1 MSNTSPRLT
10 IGIIGAGRVG
20 STLAIALSNHHIVT
34 HVHTTSQKFK
44 DRLTKEI
51 PGLKFSDIETI
62 VNECQ
67 TLLFAVPDDA
77 LPGLIQGIASTIGFK
92 PHQFVIHTSGRFG
105 IDVLLPARSEGAI
118 GFAIHPVMTLTGR
131 SEDAARLHECPYVI
145 TCESEHEPIAAT
157 LVITLGGVEFF
168 VKEEDRARYHAAL
181 AHASNHLNTIVQ
193 ESKKELADI
202 GIKQP
207 ELLLEPLVMAS
218 VENALLS
225 GVDLLTGPISR
236 GDSET
241 IRAHIVSL
249 RDSAMLQ
256 TYKSL
261 ALATLSKV
269 RGKLEETEIEAIQEV
284 LS

>member
-1 MSNTSPRLT
+1 METAPRLT
-10 IGIIGAGRVG
+10 IGVIGAGRVG
-20 STLAIALSNHHIVT
+20 STLAIALSNHHNVT
-34 HVHTTSQKFK
+34 HVHTTSENFK
-44 DRLTKEI
+44 IRLSKEI

-62 VNECQ
+62 INECQ
-67 TLLFAVPDDA
+67 TVLFAVPDDE
-77 LPGLIQGIASTIGFK
+77 LPGLIQGIASTIGFQ
-92 PHQFVIHTSGRFG
+92 PQQFVIHTSGRFG
-105 IDVLLPARSEGAI
+105 IDVLLPARSQGAI

-131 SEDAARLHECPYVI
+131 SEDHNRLHECPYVI
-145 TCESEHEPIAAT
+145 TCEKEHEPIAAT

-181 AHASNHLNTIVQ
+181 AHASNHLNTIIQ

-202 GIKQP
+202 GIQQP

-225 GVDLLTGPISR
+225 GIDLLTGPISR

-249 RDSAMLQ
+249 SDSPMLE

-269 RGKLEETEIEAIQEV
+269 RGKLEETEIEAIERV
-284 LS
+284 LQ

>member
-1 MSNTSPRLT
+1 MESAPRLT
-10 IGIIGAGRVG
+10 IGVIGAGRVG
-20 STLAIALSNHHIVT
+20 STLAIALSNHHNVT
-34 HVHTTSQKFK
+34 HVHTTSEKFK

-51 PGLKFSDIETI
+51 PGLNFSDIETI
-62 VNECQ
+62 VSECQ
-67 TLLFAVPDDA
+67 TVLFAVPDDE

-105 IDVLLPARSEGAI
+105 IDVLLPARSQGAI
-118 GFAIHPVMTLTGR
+118 GFAIHPVMTFTGR
-131 SEDAARLHECPYVI
+131 SEDSARLQECPYVI
-145 TCESEHEPIAAT
+145 TCEKEHEPIAAT
-157 LVITLGGVEFF
+157 FVITLGGVEYF

-181 AHASNHLNTIVQ
+181 SHASNHLNTIIQ
-193 ESKKELADI
+193 ESKRELADI
-202 GIKQP
+202 GIEHP

-249 RDSAMLQ
+249 SDSVMLE

-261 ALATLSKV
+261 AKATLSKV
-269 RGKLEETEIEAIQEV
+269 RGKLEETEIEAIEEA

>member
-1 MSNTSPRLT
+1 METAPRLT
-10 IGIIGAGRVG
+10 IGAIGAGRVG
-20 STLAIALSNHHIVT
+20 STLAIALSNHHNVT

-77 LPGLIQGIASTIGFK
+77 LPGLVQGIASTIGFK

-105 IDVLLPARSEGAI
+105 IDVLLPARSQGAI

-145 TCESEHEPIAAT
+145 TCEREHEPIAAT

-181 AHASNHLNTIVQ
+181 AHASNHLNTIIQ

-207 ELLLEPLVMAS
+207 ELLLEPLVIAS

-249 RDSAMLQ
+249 RDSAMLE

>member
-1 MSNTSPRLT
+1 METAPRLT
-10 IGIIGAGRVG
+10 IGVIGAGRVG
-20 STLAIALSNHHIVT
+20 STLAIALSNHHNVT
-34 HVHTTSQKFK
+34 HVHTTSANFK
-44 DRLTKEI
+44 DRLIKEI

-67 TLLFAVPDDA
+67 TVLFAVPDDA

-105 IDVLLPARSEGAI
+105 IDVLLPARSQGAI

-131 SEDAARLHECPYVI
+131 SEDQNRLHECPYVI
-145 TCESEHEPIAAT
+145 TCEREHEPIAAT
-157 LVITLGGVEFF
+157 LVITLGGIEFF

-181 AHASNHLNTIVQ
+181 AHASNHLNTIIQ
-193 ESKKELADI
+193 ESKKELANI
-202 GIKQP
+202 GINQP
-207 ELLLEPLVMAS
+207 ELLLEPLVVAS

-249 RDSAMLQ
+249 SDSAMLE

>member
-1 MSNTSPRLT
+1 MPNPSPRLT
-10 IGIIGAGRVG
+10 IGVIGAGRVG
-20 STLAIALSNHHIVT
+20 STLAIALSHHHNVT
-34 HVHTTSQKFK
+34 HVHTTSENFK
-44 DRLTKEI
+44 DRLTQEI

-92 PHQFVIHTSGRFG
+92 PHQFAIHTSGRFG
-105 IDVLLPARSEGAI
+105 IDVLLPARSQGAI

-131 SEDAARLHECPYVI
+131 SEDQSRLHECPYVI
-145 TCESEHEPIAAT
+145 TCEREHEPIAAT

-181 AHASNHLNTIVQ
+181 AHASNHLNTIIQ

-202 GIKQP
+202 GIQQP

-249 RDSAMLQ
+249 ADSPMLE

-269 RGKLEETEIEAIQEV
+269 RGKLEETEIEAIERV
-284 LS
+284 LQ